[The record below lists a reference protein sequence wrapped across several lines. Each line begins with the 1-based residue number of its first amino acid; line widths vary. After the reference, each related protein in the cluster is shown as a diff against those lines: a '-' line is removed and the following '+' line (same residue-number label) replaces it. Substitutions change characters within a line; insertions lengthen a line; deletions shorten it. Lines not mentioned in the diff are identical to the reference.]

1 MPDEPTPDA
10 RTRRVT
16 ITAPGWCVDVHADG
30 VDLAHVADTARTL
43 FEDLRDPTQERL
55 GPAGA
60 GFQMELNPQWDHDRQ
75 SGHMR
80 RPVRG
85 GAE

>member
-1 MPDEPTPDA
+1 MPDEP
-10 RTRRVT
+10 TRRVT
-16 ITAPGWCVDVHADG
+16 ITAPGWCIDVHADG
-30 VDLAHVADTARTL
+30 VDLAEVHGTARSL
-43 FEDLRDPTQERL
+43 WREVYPGGPERL

-60 GFQMELNPQWDHDRQ
+60 GFQMELNTQWDHDRQ